1 MHLGG
6 PLPCGRVTPYRAAK
20 LAARRSR
27 LPGRPASPS
36 IRVTVVAAEP
46 VAPVLL
52 LPGPRFCPESLQ
64 RSMMGSG
71 EVRSSKLTARA

>member
-27 LPGRPASPS
+27 SARKAGVSAHS
-36 IRVTVVAAEP
+36 
-46 VAPVLL
+46 
-52 LPGPRFCPESLQ
+52 GDGRFCNPILAVKPQREPHTSVAGGRADQEFSQRLQ
-64 RSMMGSG
+64 GPDCRS
-71 EVRSSKLTARA
+71 